1 MAALTDLTPT
11 ASERLPDFDAPP
23 VVEIVG
29 SVQFIPLPRLV
40 LRDMIDVGA
49 RFEGYQLNELQPQ
62 LHAIQELPPGEVA
75 SPPFP
80 QMFLGQQPQRA
91 LYVTE
96 DQRFIAQLQQDRI
109 AINERRTDPDRAPSS
124 LHVWPQLD
132 RLAHAVRD
140 VLVRGEGFG
149 PANANVIELTYV
161 NVVRDAPMD
170 RVLRII
176 SGDAGEPPYSNAEPP
191 AVRFSFPIFEAERFR
206 GRLHVEAGPG
216 ISDGT
221 PVLQL
226 QLTSRRLVEK
236 GLPLAEVFDA
246 CHRDAVHA
254 FVAVTEPDMHRLWRR
269 TR

>member
-1 MAALTDLTPT
+1 
-11 ASERLPDFDAPP
+11 
-23 VVEIVG
+23 
-29 SVQFIPLPRLV
+29 
-40 LRDMIDVGA
+40 
-49 RFEGYQLNELQPQ
+49 
-62 LHAIQELPPGEVA
+62 
-75 SPPFP
+75 
-80 QMFLGQQPQRA
+80 MFFGQQPQRA
-91 LYVTE
+91 LYIT
-96 DQRFIAQLQQDRI
+96 
-109 AINERRTDPDRAPSS
+109 RTSASSPSCSRTASRSTSVGPILIGPPS

-132 RLAHAVRD
+132 RLAHVVRD

-176 SGDAGEPPYSNAEPP
+176 SGDAGEPPYSTAEQPS
-191 AVRFSFPIFEAERFR
+191 ARFSFPIFDTDRFR
-206 GRLHVEAGPG
+206 GRLHIEAGPG

-254 FVAVTEPDMHRLWRR
+254 FVAVTEPDMHKLWRR
-269 TR
+269 IR